1 MKTLT
6 TIIAVLFFLMSGVLV
21 EHAIATNLVPDSG
34 QTQSF
39 TDTFGEDADYI
50 INPPSYTKLDENGN
64 ELPDSATEWV
74 MVRDNVTGLIW
85 EVKTDDDTIHDK
97 DDAYTW
103 QNAQDVFIPVLNTAN
118 FGGFD
123 DWRLPNR
130 EELHSL
136 VNYGRYYPS
145 IDTFYFPNTI
155 SSSYWTSDS
164 ASFNSDYYW
173 RVYFNYGEVLF
184 RHKLFKL
191 SVRAVRGNRASHSFI
206 NNGDGTVT
214 NTGMGLMWQY
224 PGTSTKM
231 TWEEA
236 LNYCEN
242 LSLAGHTD
250 WRMPNIKELSALVNT
265 GRYSSSFYLSPE
277 RNSYYWSS
285 TTDVFT
291 SKRLGA
297 GYAYSI
303 YTPYSN
309 VDQIH
314 KLRSFY
320 VWAVRGGQSE
330 SDDDSDN
337 DGIRDTEDNC
347 PDIYNPDQINS
358 DDDSHSDACDNC
370 PDTPNPDQEDTDGDR
385 IGDACD
391 DCIDVD
397 ADGACDEEDNCPS
410 DPNKIEPGIC
420 GCGVAETDSDNDG
433 TPDCNDNCPND
444 PDKVEPGI
452 CGCDTPD
459 TDSDSDGTPD
469 CNDNCPDSNLEETII
484 IDGCDSG
491 VENQLFDDGCTMSD
505 LIAECNAD
513 NAENHGKFVSCV
525 SHLTNDWKKDGL
537 INGKEKGAIQSCA
550 AQSDLPSDPCP
561 QREITVSGKIT
572 CDDYYY
578 PSGPIYITTEVGYGG
593 EEILCR
599 DEIENLNEDDD
610 YECIISANYLNTT
623 VNVSAFWDRDN
634 SKEDQSS
641 PPNTIGDYFGQHGG
655 RAYSFQLECVNDN
668 INIDINNKVTAFILG
683 EITVTCEECTSE
695 RIHVDVFDAEIPSLD
710 HFVSIPTKLS
720 SCNDTEYGN
729 LILNVE
735 PGNPVWVT
743 GTWDKDGSG
752 PAPTPGDCNGR
763 YPGAIIIPED
773 RIITGINFE
782 LDSIWE

>member
-34 QTQSF
+34 QTQTF

-85 EVKTDDDTIHDK
+85 EVKTGDDTIHDK
-97 DDAYTW
+97 DDTYTW
-103 QNAQDVFIPVLNTAN
+103 QNAQDVFIPVLNAAN

-136 VNYGRYYPS
+136 VNYGRYDPT

-164 ASFNSDYYW
+164 VSFNSYYYW

-184 RHKLFKL
+184 SPNSYNL

-231 TWEEA
+231 TWEKA

-285 TTDVFT
+285 TTDVFI
-291 SKRLGA
+291 SKRLGT

-303 YTPYSN
+303 YTSYTN
-309 VDQIH
+309 VDQIR
-314 KLRSFY
+314 KSSSFY

-337 DGIRDTEDNC
+337 DSIRDTEDNCPETANEDQSDTDNDGVGDTCDNC

-370 PDTPNPDQEDTDGDR
+370 PGTPNPDQEDKDGDG

-397 ADGACDEEDNCPS
+397 ADEACDDED
-410 DPNKIEPGIC
+410 IC
-420 GCGVAETDSDNDG
+420 LESNLKKTTIIDDCDS
-433 TPDCNDNCPND
+433 
-444 PDKVEPGI
+444 KVE
-452 CGCDTPD
+452 
-459 TDSDSDGTPD
+459 
-469 CNDNCPDSNLEETII
+469 NL
-484 IDGCDSG
+484 
-491 VENQLFDDGCTMSD
+491 LFDDGCTMSD
-505 LIAECNAD
+505 MITECVESAK
-513 NAENHGKFVSCV
+513 NHGKFVSCV
-525 SHLTNDWKKDGL
+525 AHLTNEWKKEKL
-537 INGKEKGAIQSCA
+537 ISRKEKGAIQSCA
-550 AQSDLPSDPCP
+550 AQSD
-561 QREITVSGKIT
+561 
-572 CDDYYY
+572 
-578 PSGPIYITTEVGYGG
+578 
-593 EEILCR
+593 
-599 DEIENLNEDDD
+599 
-610 YECIISANYLNTT
+610 
-623 VNVSAFWDRDN
+623 
-634 SKEDQSS
+634 
-641 PPNTIGDYFGQHGG
+641 
-655 RAYSFQLECVNDN
+655 
-668 INIDINNKVTAFILG
+668 
-683 EITVTCEECTSE
+683 
-695 RIHVDVFDAEIPSLD
+695 IP
-710 HFVSIPTKLS
+710 
-720 SCNDTEYGN
+720 
-729 LILNVE
+729 
-735 PGNPVWVT
+735 
-743 GTWDKDGSG
+743 
-752 PAPTPGDCNGR
+752 
-763 YPGAIIIPED
+763 
-773 RIITGINFE
+773 
-782 LDSIWE
+782 